1 MVFEE
6 ENTGTFRLCAKG
18 GCRGGSELCEFEHQV
33 KYWKTLTVRELLHF
47 LSCVCLA
54 SRSNALIVSY
64 YIQSMRLN
72 MGIKRL
78 VHGQYIPRSS
88 RAY

>member
-1 MVFEE
+1 MRKEVGEQEE
-6 ENTGTFRLCAKG
+6 SCVSST
-18 GCRGGSELCEFEHQV
+18 HQV
-33 KYWKTLTVRELLHF
+33 KYWKTLTVRELLH
-47 LSCVCLA
+47 LLLCVCLA
-54 SRSNALIVSY
+54 SRSDLLNVSY
-64 YIQSMRLN
+64 YVQSMRLD